1 MHPAASDPDDRRA
14 VESKDAPEPIGPY
27 SQALVAGGVL
37 YCSGQVPLDPESGEL
52 IEGGIA
58 KQARRCLES
67 LAAICEA
74 AGTRLESA
82 ARITIYLTEMADFP
96 AVNEVYAEF
105 FSEPFPV
112 RSTVGVA
119 ALPKGAAVE
128 MDATVPL
135 AGKGS

>member
-1 MHPAASDPDDRRA
+1 MNAAEPEGRRA
-14 VESKDAPEPIGPY
+14 IETGDAPEPIGPY

-37 YCSGQVPLDPESGEL
+37 YCSGQVPLDPETGEL
-52 IEGGIA
+52 VEGGIA
-58 KQARRCLES
+58 EQARRCLQS
-67 LAAICEA
+67 LAAICQA
-74 AGTRLESA
+74 AGARLEDA
-82 ARITIYLTEMADFP
+82 ARMAIYLTEMKDFP

-119 ALPKGAAVE
+119 ALPKGAMVE

-135 AGKGS
+135 AGGPA